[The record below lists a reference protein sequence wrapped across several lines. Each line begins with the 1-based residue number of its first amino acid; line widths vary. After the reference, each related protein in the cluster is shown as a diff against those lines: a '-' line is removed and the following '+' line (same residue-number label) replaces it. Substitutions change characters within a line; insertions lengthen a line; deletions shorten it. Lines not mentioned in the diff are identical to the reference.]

1 MQSIFG
7 QVLLPLPKIETD
19 AVRCPFLFF
28 VSVNGLNPRHAERTE
43 GCGSPVETSEY
54 RRYSEAPTEPAG
66 EKKSF
71 CPSIE

>member
-28 VSVNGLNPRHAERTE
+28 VCVNDFE
-43 GCGSPVETSEY
+43 
-54 RRYSEAPTEPAG
+54 SEARGACWATLATAAG
-66 EKKSF
+66 GG
-71 CPSIE
+71 